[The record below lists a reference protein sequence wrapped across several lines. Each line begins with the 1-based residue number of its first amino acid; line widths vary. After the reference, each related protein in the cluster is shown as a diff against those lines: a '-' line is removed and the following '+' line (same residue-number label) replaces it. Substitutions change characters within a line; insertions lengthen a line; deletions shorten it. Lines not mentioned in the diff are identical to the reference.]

1 VSLLD
6 YRLDSAR
13 ELTVGETRSTKPD
26 FVRFTADLQKI
37 TAAFRLSRKTSKTY
51 FFGLKNSH
59 LTKVTDYGKKHQP
72 SLSMEKSWKMLFTA
86 TVN

>member
-1 VSLLD
+1 MIQSPQTVFTAVTLTGQCRGWT
-6 YRLDSAR
+6 RLESAR

-26 FVRFTADLQKI
+26 FVRFTAGLQKI

-59 LTKVTDYGKKHQP
+59 LTKFTDYGKKH
-72 SLSMEKSWKMLFTA
+72 
-86 TVN
+86 